1 MNASLPIRNP
11 LRVLGHLFL
20 YAMLWLVLAGPDPL
34 GWIIGLPT
42 VLFASWASLSLS
54 AKTHRPGQAR
64 PRLWGLLRFL
74 PFFALESVR
83 GGVDVA
89 ARVMRPRLRIDPG
102 FQQYR
107 SSLSNPFARVVLL
120 DSISLLPGTL
130 SADMRDDV
138 IEVHALDASS
148 DLAPALQRL
157 ERRISR
163 IFPEPSQETEQ

>member
-1 MNASLPIRNP
+1 MSASLPIRQP
-11 LRVLGHLFL
+11 LRVLGHVLS
-20 YAMLWLVLAGPDPL
+20 YAALWLVLAGADPL

-42 VLFASWASLSLS
+42 VLFASWASLRLS
-54 AKTHRPGQAR
+54 AKPQRPGEAR
-64 PRLWGLLRFL
+64 PSIWGLLRFL

-89 ARVMRPRLRIDPG
+89 ARVMRPRLRIEPG

-107 SSLSNPFARVVLL
+107 LSLRNPLARVVLL

-130 SADMRDDV
+130 SADLRDDI
-138 IEVHALDASS
+138 IEVHALGASS
-148 DLAPALQRL
+148 DLEPALQRL

-163 IFPEPSQETEQ
+163 IFPEPSQEPYQ

>member
-1 MNASLPIRNP
+1 MRSI
-11 LRVLGHLFL
+11 GHLLL
-20 YAMLWLVLAGPDPL
+20 YAVLWLVLAGPDPL

-42 VLFASWASLSLS
+42 VLFASWASLRLS
-54 AKTHRPGQAR
+54 VKPQRPGQAR
-64 PRLWGLLRFL
+64 PSVWGLLRFL

-107 SSLSNPFARVVLL
+107 LSLRNPLARVVLL

-130 SADMRDDV
+130 SADLRDDIIV
-138 IEVHALDASS
+138 VHALGASS
-148 DLAPALQRL
+148 DLEPALQRL

-163 IFPEPSQETEQ
+163 IFPEPSQEPDQ